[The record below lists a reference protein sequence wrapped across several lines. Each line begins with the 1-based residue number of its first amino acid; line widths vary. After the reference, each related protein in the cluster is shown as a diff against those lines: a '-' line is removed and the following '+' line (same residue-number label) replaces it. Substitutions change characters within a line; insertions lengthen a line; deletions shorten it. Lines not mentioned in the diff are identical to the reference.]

1 MRIRMRRPG
10 NDFLDLGAA
19 VRRGRRRRINIRRSG
34 NDFLDLGAAVARGV
48 VCLSEGRRGE
58 GRSQEYTG
66 LCRDVSRWGKG
77 CEA

>member
-19 VRRGRRRRINIRRSG
+19 VRRGRRRRIHIRRSG

-48 VCLSEGRRGE
+48 VCLSEGRE
-58 GRSQEYTG
+58 GRREESGVHRT
-66 LCRDVSRWGKG
+66 LKG
-77 CEA
+77 RFPLEMRL